1 MEQKGSRRENWID
14 AAKGIAILIVVLNHS
29 GLVIPGVNFW
39 GGMFYVP
46 AFFLLAG
53 YTYAPKEESLWSF
66 TKRKAKRLLIPYFGA
81 NGVLFLFFMGKDL
94 MGGNFQLSKALISLL
109 GILCGRNQ
117 LIKGGESFVVF
128 DAPMPDVLLMPNL
141 NAPTWF
147 LPALFLVLVS
157 ADALFR
163 LMKGSKRRVGLFAAF
178 SAFVMLIYHYLSPF
192 LLFWCLDILP
202 YLLAFFLIGYEI
214 KAERLFERMDG
225 LSFGKKGGIVCGILV
240 LTVAAGLFNGSYN
253 LSLSYFGKT
262 VAVCM
267 IAAVGSTCLLMLAL
281 RWLEK
286 KTPRITAAMGRLG
299 QHTLSVLCWHYF
311 IMQMFFAAVGIV
323 IPGIWEGGRALQ
335 SVVQLCGMFVSI
347 AVSLAASLIYRKLK
361 SAPAPWR
368 KEAESADKE

>member
-1 MEQKGSRRENWID
+1 MEQKGSRRKNWID

-53 YTYAPKEESLWSF
+53 YTYAPKEERLGDF
-66 TKRKAKRLLIPYFGA
+66 VKRKAKRLLVPYFGA
-81 NGVLFLFFMGKDL
+81 NGLLFLFFTVKDVI
-94 MGGNFQLSKALISLL
+94 GGSFQLSKALTSLL
-109 GILCGRNQ
+109 GVLYGRNQ
-117 LIKGGESFVVF
+117 LIKGGENFVVF
-128 DAPMPDVLLMPNL
+128 NAPVPDILLMPNL

-163 LMKGSKRRVGLFAAF
+163 LMRGRKRRAGLFVAF
-178 SAFVMLIYHYLSPF
+178 FAFIMLPYHYLSPF
-192 LLFWCLDILP
+192 LLPWCLDILP

-214 KAERLFERMDG
+214 KEERLFEKMDG
-225 LSFGKKGGIVCGILV
+225 ISFVKKGGIICGILA

-267 IAAVGSTCLLMLAL
+267 ISAVGSTCLLMLVL

-286 KTPRITAAMGRLG
+286 KLPRMAAFMGRLG
-299 QHTLSVLCWHYF
+299 KHTLSILCWHYF
-311 IMQMFFAAVGIV
+311 VMQMFFTAANVV
-323 IPGIWEGGRALQ
+323 MPGIGEGNRALQ
-335 SVVQLCGMFVSI
+335 SAVQLCGMFVSLAVSI
-347 AVSLAASLIYRKLK
+347 AVSLIYRKFT
-361 SAPAPWR
+361 
-368 KEAESADKE
+368 KE